1 MNTTRVSLLERVQ
14 STADAEAWHRLVHL
28 YQPLLR
34 HWLSRSGL
42 QPSDVDDLVQD
53 VLTVVLRKLPEFC
66 HDGRSGSFR
75 SWLRAIVVYRL
86 RDFWRARKA
95 RPMATG
101 GSDYL
106 QTVEQLE
113 DPDSQL
119 SRLWNAEHDQQV
131 LRQLTAMIEAEFK
144 PTTWQA
150 FRSHVIEGIAAD
162 EVAHTLGLSINAVLI
177 AKSRV
182 LQRLREEGRGLL
194 DEDQTIP

>member
-14 STADAEAWHRLVHL
+14 SSADAEAWHRLVHL
-28 YQPLLR
+28 YQPLLCY
-34 HWLSRSGL
+34 WLSRSGL

-53 VLTVVLRKLPEFC
+53 VLTVVVRKLPEFC
-66 HDGRSGSFR
+66 HDRRSGSFR
-75 SWLRAIVVYRL
+75 CWLRAIAVNRL
-86 RDFWRARKA
+86 RDFWRARNA
-95 RPMATG
+95 RPVATV

-106 QTVEQLE
+106 HTLEQLE
-113 DPDSQL
+113 DPDSQI
-119 SRLWNAEHDQQV
+119 SRLWDAEHDHQV
-131 LRQLTAMIEAEFK
+131 LRQLTTLIEPEFK

-162 EVAHTLGLSINAVLI
+162 QVARTLGLSVNAVLI

-194 DEDQTIP
+194 DEDRTIP